1 MKKISYYLILLFVGL
16 IFLNSCDNEPLD
28 GDFVA
33 TSSQEVSEA
42 DCDGAASSIITSLA
56 SIVAAPL
63 EQQQMLCGNLR
74 EMILGT
80 ISTCGDESGFL
91 QESLD
96 SLDDICMQ

>member
-1 MKKISYYLILLFVGL
+1 
-16 IFLNSCDNEPLD
+16 
-28 GDFVA
+28 
-33 TSSQEVSEA
+33 
-42 DCDGAASSIITSLA
+42 LA